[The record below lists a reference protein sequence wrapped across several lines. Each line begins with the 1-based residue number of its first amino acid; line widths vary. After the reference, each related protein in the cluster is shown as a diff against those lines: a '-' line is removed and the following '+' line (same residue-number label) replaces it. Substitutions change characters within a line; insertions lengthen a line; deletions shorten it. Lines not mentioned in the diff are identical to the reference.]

1 MRKKLK
7 IITIIGI
14 LIIILCSFMPTIVYG
29 EGIEGDEVKTED
41 LYIYS
46 KKEDGTIKITG
57 VTEEFYNYYEG
68 EERLILP
75 EMLEGSYVT
84 SVLMRLNVL
93 TTIKEIKIPDKV
105 QSIGSHLFEDCTAL
119 ESVILP
125 SKIKVIGENAFYNCS
140 NLKQIKIPDEVTLI
154 DDLAFAECTSLKKI
168 ELPENVQR
176 IGENVFQNCTGLE
189 EIKINNKLT
198 VIKDNTFTGCTS
210 LREIEIPKSVTKI
223 KVNAFKD
230 CTSLTKVT
238 IKNSSITLEN
248 NIFEGVPRV
257 NLASY
262 KNSTSSVYAEGY
274 ENINFEGIA
283 SEISQV
289 EKAGILMSA
298 FAKECVEN
306 DEYSRRFT
314 YDVNNRNNI
323 VFVQPVDNTPVSRI
337 TVDCVGAVN
346 LFVYQTTG
354 LWGKDFKEKI
364 QNAPTNDPVYVSPSG
379 IKATDIFEYIPIC
392 ANGEQYTP
400 EQIQYYATL
409 GKVMPGD
416 IIQLPASGN
425 KGQHVAMFC
434 GLGQK
439 NDDSTREVVGKMM
452 CPEDWSGNPNGK
464 LIYSNINTGRDT
476 WGSTAIV
483 ARIKEEAANELTFLY
498 ELNTKEEVEAYGR
511 KLAEAYMQGEA
522 EYKGETLK
530 RKNYGINKVTV
541 GNKTE
546 PVIGTETID
555 NVEIK
560 TIKNIKG
567 YTVKDIKALDMF
579 LGYSKVEVLDEEGN
593 VITNEDEKM
602 ISTAMRVR
610 LYKDVTAGQALEI
623 RAGGDTLQEEYVVII
638 YGDVTGTG
646 KPSAIDALAIVKNAT
661 GKISFESAIKEIAG
675 RVSEE
680 SRKNKTRPTAVDA
693 LMIVQ
698 EKLGKIE
705 INQGEFTEQEPEVD
719 ETSDI
724 IPIYTRADLE
734 KVGSGEEWLVESVG
748 KIYTMKTDAKYVLMK
763 DIDLSEKA
771 WTPIGLPEAKNEAG
785 EVIKES
791 TILTNTFEGNNH
803 KITGLTITGE
813 QTSKEVGLFAV
824 TSANIKHLKLENA
837 KINNIT
843 FTEDASTVLDEK
855 QSKFDCGTG
864 ILVGCLLSD
873 NNIESEKIVINNC
886 EISGE
891 TSEDYVSG
899 GIVGKIYG
907 VNATVFIE
915 NCINN
920 VNLTGA
926 GIAKNVESNINIIN
940 CKNNG
945 SINGAGFILILK
957 NSNIIVANS
966 TNNGDTGSI
975 NMVENIYLQY
985 SSGFIDIMDN
995 VNISIISCINNGK
1008 ITNGSGFIQNAN
1020 DDNLSYVK
1028 INKCTNAG
1036 EIVRTD
1042 GGYYA
1047 GICGNMHSVKEII
1060 ILNSTNTGNV
1070 QGYAGILC
1078 YTPASLI
1085 QIENCDNYGNI
1096 ITTSGTGAGIIYD
1109 VLADDGDVII
1119 KKCNNYGNIEGSS
1132 SVGGIG
1138 GCIARAKTF
1147 TVSECTNAGEI
1158 KASANTGGII
1168 GYISDYVNEVNI
1180 NNCTNE
1186 ETGKIKSAN
1195 SSAGI
1200 LGMIDIKDKF
1210 EFENNINNAEIFGD
1224 NSVGGIIGWIDS
1236 EEKADGKIEN
1246 CTNSGNV
1253 NGNTLV
1259 GGIIGAYSGNLVEV
1273 KNCINKAEITVLEGD
1288 AGGIFG
1294 YLSGPNNYDDAKIT
1308 ECKNMGNIICGN
1320 KENPEK
1326 GGYCVGGIA
1335 GYCYSSTEF
1344 VRCTNSGNLTT
1355 FSASP
1360 SMGGIVGSGRMKNTG
1375 CSNSGTLNCPNVVD
1389 PDFDL
1394 SIYVGDIIGG
1404 NGTIEE

>member
-1 MRKKLK
+1 MKRKLK
-7 IITIIGI
+7 MINIIGI
-14 LIIILCSFMPTIVYG
+14 LIIIICSFMPTIVYG

-105 QSIGSHLFEDCTAL
+105 ESIGSHLFEDCTAL

-189 EIKINNKLT
+189 EIKINNKVT
-198 VIKDNTFTGCTS
+198 VIKDNAFTGCTS

-274 ENINFEGIA
+274 ENINFEEIA

-289 EKAGILMSA
+289 EKAGWLMSA
-298 FAKECVEN
+298 FANECATT
-306 DEYSRRFT
+306 YSNKFYYTESHPGRET
-314 YDVNNRNNI
+314 Y
-323 VFVQPVDNTPVSRI
+323 VFNYQNGEVGNSTL
-337 TVDCVGAVN
+337 TLDCVGNLN
-346 LFVYQTTG
+346 LFIYQTTG
-354 LWGKDFKEKI
+354 LWSKNFAI
-364 QNAPTNDPVYVSPSG
+364 NNDPTYLTPQSG
-379 IKATDIFEYIPIC
+379 LKADDLFESEGYIQAKAFYNI
-392 ANGEQYTP
+392 AGAITE
-400 EQIQYYATL
+400 
-409 GKVMPGD
+409 GKLHVGD
-416 IIQLPASGN
+416 LIQLDG
-425 KGQHVAMFC
+425 HVAMYT
-434 GLGQK
+434 GISSDGMVL
-439 NDDSTREVVGKMM
+439 
-452 CPEDWSGNPNGK
+452 CPENYSEHPSMTYKNFISGSPSVWASAGN
-464 LIYSNINTGRDT
+464 IY
-476 WGSTAIV
+476 
-483 ARIKEEAANELTFLY
+483 RIKEEAANELTFLY

-567 YTVKDIKALDMF
+567 YTVKDIKALEMF
-579 LGYSKVEVLDEEGN
+579 AGYSKVEVLDEEGN

-734 KVGSGEEWLVESVG
+734 KVGSGEEWLVETVG

-763 DIDLSEKA
+763 DIDLSEKE
-771 WTPIGLPEAKNEAG
+771 WTPIGMPEIKNESG
-785 EVIKES
+785 EVIKEG
-791 TILTNTFEGNNH
+791 TALTNTFEGNNH

-813 QTSKEVGLFAV
+813 QETKDVGLFAV
-824 TSANIKHLKLENA
+824 SQASINHLTLENVNIHDVTFSSTA
-837 KINNIT
+837 K
-843 FTEDASTVLDEK
+843 SVLDDEEES
-855 QSKFDCGTG
+855 SKNSSIAG
-864 ILVGCLLSD
+864 LVGCMLNNENEIILNRCKISGTINPDIEANTNFEDDTEYTNIYIAGLVGSVYSD
-873 NNIESEKIVINNC
+873 NENKYEIYNC
-886 EISGE
+886 ENTANVYSGIDYDKYSEELSNHFWRRTIPYRIAGIISATNAELEVYNCKNSGE
-891 TSEDYVSG
+891 IQGDQGIAGIVADVSGNGITAYNCSNEGDLKARFYAG
-899 GIVGKIYG
+899 GIVGKVMNSESENFSNIVIYNCKNSG
-907 VNATVFIE
+907 KVMNFESENLYFYSGSRCGGILGILGGNYKNVKIFNCINSGEITGKCWCGGIIGELGGKCENIQIDRCKSSNVIKGFALNVGGIAGQITNSIQGMQAKIYITNCTNESEIICPNGDKIGGIAGAISNYSYILDNDIASSTSAILVIE
-915 NCINN
+915 NCKNIANITISRYSN
-920 VNLTGA
+920 SIECYGYG
-926 GIAKNVESNINIIN
+926 GIA
-940 CKNNG
+940 G
-945 SINGAGFILILK
+945 SINSAK
-957 NSNIIVANS
+957 SKIVN
-966 TNNGDTGSI
+966 
-975 NMVENIYLQY
+975 
-985 SSGFIDIMDN
+985 
-995 VNISIISCINNGK
+995 CINEGKVEAEGK
-1008 ITNGSGFIQNAN
+1008 I
-1020 DDNLSYVK
+1020 
-1028 INKCTNAG
+1028 
-1036 EIVRTD
+1036 
-1042 GGYYA
+1042 
-1047 GICGNMHSVKEII
+1047 
-1060 ILNSTNTGNV
+1060 
-1070 QGYAGILC
+1070 
-1078 YTPASLI
+1078 
-1085 QIENCDNYGNI
+1085 
-1096 ITTSGTGAGIIYD
+1096 
-1109 VLADDGDVII
+1109 
-1119 KKCNNYGNIEGSS
+1119 
-1132 SVGGIG
+1132 
-1138 GCIARAKTF
+1138 
-1147 TVSECTNAGEI
+1147 
-1158 KASANTGGII
+1158 GGII
-1168 GYISDYVNEVNI
+1168 GYDGSDSSEYI
-1180 NNCTNE
+1180 N
-1186 ETGKIKSAN
+1186 
-1195 SSAGI
+1195 
-1200 LGMIDIKDKF
+1200 
-1210 EFENNINNAEIFGD
+1210 
-1224 NSVGGIIGWIDS
+1224 
-1236 EEKADGKIEN
+1236 
-1246 CTNSGNV
+1246 
-1253 NGNTLV
+1253 
-1259 GGIIGAYSGNLVEV
+1259 
-1273 KNCINKAEITVLEGD
+1273 
-1288 AGGIFG
+1288 
-1294 YLSGPNNYDDAKIT
+1294 
-1308 ECKNMGNIICGN
+1308 
-1320 KENPEK
+1320 
-1326 GGYCVGGIA
+1326 
-1335 GYCYSSTEF
+1335 
-1344 VRCTNSGNLTT
+1344 
-1355 FSASP
+1355 
-1360 SMGGIVGSGRMKNTG
+1360 
-1375 CSNSGTLNCPNVVD
+1375 
-1389 PDFDL
+1389 
-1394 SIYVGDIIGG
+1394 
-1404 NGTIEE
+1404 

>member
-1 MRKKLK
+1 MKKIIVAT
-7 IITIIGI
+7 IITIM
-14 LIIILCSFMPTIVYG
+14 LCLSFNLNVYA
-29 EGIEGDEVKTED
+29 EGINGDAYSAEK
-41 LYIYS
+41 LYKYS

-105 QSIGSHLFEDCTAL
+105 ESIGSHLFEDCTAL

-125 SKIKVIGENAFYNCS
+125 SKIKAIGENAFYNCS

-257 NLASY
+257 SLASY

-274 ENINFEGIA
+274 ENINFEEIA

-306 DEYSRRFT
+306 TNYNSRFT
-314 YDVNNRNNI
+314 YTTDNRNNI
-323 VFVQPVDNTPVSRI
+323 VFAQPVDNTPISRI

-354 LWGKDFKEKI
+354 LWGKDFNEKI

-379 IKATDIFEYIPIC
+379 IRATDIFEYIPIC

-416 IIQLPASGN
+416 IIQLPASGS

-452 CPEDWSGNPNGK
+452 CPEDWSGNNFGK
-464 LIYSNINTGRDT
+464 LVYSSINTDRST

-541 GNKTE
+541 GNKAE

-567 YTVKDIKALDMF
+567 CTVKDIKALDMF
-579 LGYSKVEVLDEEGN
+579 SGYSKVEVLDEEGN

-602 ISTAMRVR
+602 ISTAMKVR
-610 LYKDVTAGQALEI
+610 LYKDITAGQALEI

-638 YGDVTGTG
+638 YGDVTGAG

-661 GKISFESAIKEIAG
+661 GKIKFNNKIKEIAG
-675 RVSEE
+675 RVSKEA
-680 SRKNKTRPTAVDA
+680 RKNKTRPTAVDA

-698 EKLGKIE
+698 ERLGKIK

-719 ETSDI
+719 ETSEV

-748 KIYTMKTDAKYVLMK
+748 KIYTMKTEAKYVLMK
-763 DIDLSEKA
+763 DIDLSEKE
-771 WTPIGLPEAKNEAG
+771 WTPIGMPEIKNESG
-785 EVIKES
+785 EVIKEG
-791 TILTNTFEGNNH
+791 TALTNTFEGNNH

-813 QTSKEVGLFAV
+813 QETKDIGLFSVSQA
-824 TSANIKHLKLENA
+824 SINHLTLENVNIHNVTFSSTA
-837 KINNIT
+837 K
-843 FTEDASTVLDEK
+843 SVLDDEEE
-855 QSKFDCGTG
+855 SSTNSSIAG
-864 ILVGCLLSD
+864 LVGCMLNNENEIILNRCKISGTINPDIEANTNFEDDTEYTNIYIAGLVGSVYSD
-873 NNIESEKIVINNC
+873 NENKYEIYNC
-886 EISGE
+886 ENTANVYSGIDYDKYSEELSNHFWRRTIPYRIAGIISATNAELEVYNCKNSGE
-891 TSEDYVSG
+891 IQGDQGIAGIVADVSGNGITAYNCSNEGDLKARFYAG
-899 GIVGKIYG
+899 GIVGKVMNSESENFSNIVIYNCKNSG
-907 VNATVFIE
+907 KVMNFESENLYFYSGSRCGGILGILGGNYKNVKIFNCINSGEITGKCWCGGIIGELGGKCENIQIDRCKSSNVIKGFALNVGGIAGQITNSIQGMQAKIYITNCTNESEIICPNGDKIGGIAGEISNYSYILDNDIASSTSAILVIE
-915 NCINN
+915 NCKNIANITISRYSN
-920 VNLTGA
+920 SIECYGYG
-926 GIAKNVESNINIIN
+926 GIA
-940 CKNNG
+940 G
-945 SINGAGFILILK
+945 SINSAK
-957 NSNIIVANS
+957 SKIVN
-966 TNNGDTGSI
+966 
-975 NMVENIYLQY
+975 
-985 SSGFIDIMDN
+985 
-995 VNISIISCINNGK
+995 CINEGKVEAEGK
-1008 ITNGSGFIQNAN
+1008 I
-1020 DDNLSYVK
+1020 
-1028 INKCTNAG
+1028 
-1036 EIVRTD
+1036 
-1042 GGYYA
+1042 
-1047 GICGNMHSVKEII
+1047 
-1060 ILNSTNTGNV
+1060 
-1070 QGYAGILC
+1070 
-1078 YTPASLI
+1078 
-1085 QIENCDNYGNI
+1085 
-1096 ITTSGTGAGIIYD
+1096 
-1109 VLADDGDVII
+1109 
-1119 KKCNNYGNIEGSS
+1119 
-1132 SVGGIG
+1132 
-1138 GCIARAKTF
+1138 
-1147 TVSECTNAGEI
+1147 
-1158 KASANTGGII
+1158 GGII
-1168 GYISDYVNEVNI
+1168 GYDGSDSSEYI
-1180 NNCTNE
+1180 N
-1186 ETGKIKSAN
+1186 
-1195 SSAGI
+1195 
-1200 LGMIDIKDKF
+1200 
-1210 EFENNINNAEIFGD
+1210 
-1224 NSVGGIIGWIDS
+1224 
-1236 EEKADGKIEN
+1236 
-1246 CTNSGNV
+1246 
-1253 NGNTLV
+1253 
-1259 GGIIGAYSGNLVEV
+1259 
-1273 KNCINKAEITVLEGD
+1273 
-1288 AGGIFG
+1288 
-1294 YLSGPNNYDDAKIT
+1294 
-1308 ECKNMGNIICGN
+1308 
-1320 KENPEK
+1320 
-1326 GGYCVGGIA
+1326 
-1335 GYCYSSTEF
+1335 
-1344 VRCTNSGNLTT
+1344 
-1355 FSASP
+1355 
-1360 SMGGIVGSGRMKNTG
+1360 
-1375 CSNSGTLNCPNVVD
+1375 
-1389 PDFDL
+1389 
-1394 SIYVGDIIGG
+1394 
-1404 NGTIEE
+1404 

>member
-14 LIIILCSFMPTIVYG
+14 LIILLCSFMPTIVYG

-75 EMLEGSYVT
+75 EMLDGSYVT

-105 QSIGSHLFEDCTAL
+105 ESIGSHLFEDCTAL

-125 SKIKVIGENAFYNCS
+125 SKIKAIGENAFYNCS

-154 DDLAFAECTSLKKI
+154 GDLAFAECTSLKKV

-189 EIKINNKLT
+189 EIKINNKVT
-198 VIKDNTFTGCTS
+198 VIKDNAFTGCTS

-257 NLASY
+257 SLASY

-274 ENINFEGIA
+274 ENINFEEIA

-306 DEYSRRFT
+306 DDYSRRFT
-314 YDVNNRNNI
+314 YDVNDRNNI

-346 LFVYQTTG
+346 LFVYQSTG
-354 LWGKDFKEKI
+354 LWGKDFNERI

-379 IKATDIFEYIPIC
+379 IKANDIFEYIPIC

-416 IIQLPASGN
+416 IIQLPASGS

-452 CPEDWSGNPNGK
+452 CPEDWSGNNFGK
-464 LIYSNINTGRDT
+464 LVYSSINTDRST

-483 ARIKEEAANELTFLY
+483 VRIKEEAANELTFLY

-560 TIKNIKG
+560 TLKNIKG
-567 YTVKDIKALDMF
+567 YTVKDIKALEMF
-579 LGYSKVEVLDEEGN
+579 AGYSKVEVLDEEGK
-593 VITNEDEKM
+593 VITNENEKM
-602 ISTAMRVR
+602 ISTAMKVR
-610 LYKDVTAGQALEI
+610 LYKDITTGQALEI

-734 KVGSGEEWLVESVG
+734 KVGSGEEWLVETVG

-763 DIDLSEKA
+763 DIDLSEKE
-771 WTPIGLPEAKNEAG
+771 WTPIGMPEIKNESG
-785 EVIKES
+785 EVIKEG
-791 TILTNTFEGNNH
+791 TALTNTFEGNNH

-813 QTSKEVGLFAV
+813 QETKDIGLFSVSQA
-824 TSANIKHLKLENA
+824 SINHLTLENVNIHNVTFSSTA
-837 KINNIT
+837 K
-843 FTEDASTVLDEK
+843 SVLDDEEE
-855 QSKFDCGTG
+855 SSTNSS
-864 ILVGCLLSD
+864 IAALVGCMLNNENEIILNRCKISGTINPD
-873 NNIESEKIVINNC
+873 IEANTNFEDDTEYTNIYIAGLVGSVYSYNENEYEIYNCENTANVYSGIKYDKYSEGFEQGNHFANRTKPYRIAGIISATNAELEVYNCKNSGEIQGDQGIAGIVADVSGNGITVYNCSNEGDLKARSYTGGIVGKVKNENFSNIVIYNCKNSGKVMNFENENLYFYSGAYCGGILGNLEGNYKNVKIFNCINSGELNEKHRSGGIIGYLNGKYENIQIDRCKSRNIIQGGDGLGGIAGIIDNLNYETQSNIYITNCTNESEISSSHGNNVGGIAGYIFNITNINDDTIQPSILVIEDCNNIANITVSKDPRSNVKLEKI
-886 EISGE
+886 
-891 TSEDYVSG
+891 G
-899 GIVGKIYG
+899 GIVGKIYSG
-907 VNATVFIE
+907 ESKVTK
-915 NCINN
+915 CINEGKIEI
-920 VNLTGA
+920 VNYINKGYNEAENETG
-926 GIAKNVESNINIIN
+926 GIIGEDGSNSSEYMNCENKGEIIGYDRIGGIV
-940 CKNNG
+940 G
-945 SINGAGFILILK
+945 SISGM
-957 NSNIIVANS
+957 
-966 TNNGDTGSI
+966 TG
-975 NMVENIYLQY
+975 
-985 SSGFIDIMDN
+985 
-995 VNISIISCINNGK
+995 
-1008 ITNGSGFIQNAN
+1008 
-1020 DDNLSYVK
+1020 
-1028 INKCTNAG
+1028 
-1036 EIVRTD
+1036 
-1042 GGYYA
+1042 
-1047 GICGNMHSVKEII
+1047 
-1060 ILNSTNTGNV
+1060 
-1070 QGYAGILC
+1070 
-1078 YTPASLI
+1078 YTRK
-1085 QIENCDNYGNI
+1085 
-1096 ITTSGTGAGIIYD
+1096 
-1109 VLADDGDVII
+1109 VL
-1119 KKCNNYGNIEGSS
+1119 
-1132 SVGGIG
+1132 
-1138 GCIARAKTF
+1138 
-1147 TVSECTNAGEI
+1147 ECTNSGNI
-1158 KASANTGGII
+1158 TGHIVGGII
-1168 GYISDYVNEVNI
+1168 GYISNEITYVE
-1180 NNCTNE
+1180 NCSNKGNLSRE
-1186 ETGKIKSAN
+1186 DNLNKIWAY
-1195 SSAGI
+1195 I
-1200 LGMIDIKDKF
+1200 
-1210 EFENNINNAEIFGD
+1210 
-1224 NSVGGIIGWIDS
+1224 GGIIGETGQGQYVID
-1236 EEKADGKIEN
+1236 G
-1246 CTNSGNV
+1246 CTNSGK
-1253 NGNTLV
+1253 LPKPRSDYAEDK
-1259 GGIIGAYSGNLVEV
+1259 IGHMIGQEH
-1273 KNCINKAEITVLEGD
+1273 
-1288 AGGIFG
+1288 
-1294 YLSGPNNYDDAKIT
+1294 
-1308 ECKNMGNIICGN
+1308 
-1320 KENPEK
+1320 
-1326 GGYCVGGIA
+1326 
-1335 GYCYSSTEF
+1335 
-1344 VRCTNSGNLTT
+1344 
-1355 FSASP
+1355 
-1360 SMGGIVGSGRMKNTG
+1360 
-1375 CSNSGTLNCPNVVD
+1375 
-1389 PDFDL
+1389 
-1394 SIYVGDIIGG
+1394 IY
-1404 NGTIEE
+1404 N

>member
-1 MRKKLK
+1 MKKIIVAT
-7 IITIIGI
+7 IITIM
-14 LIIILCSFMPTIVYG
+14 LCLSFNLNVYA
-29 EGIEGDEVKTED
+29 EGINGDAYSAEK
-41 LYIYS
+41 LYKYS

-75 EMLEGSYVT
+75 EMLDGSYVT

-105 QSIGSHLFEDCTAL
+105 ESIGSHLFEDCTAL

-125 SKIKVIGENAFYNCS
+125 SKIKAIGENAFYNCS

-154 DDLAFAECTSLKKI
+154 GDLAFAECTSLKKV

-189 EIKINNKLT
+189 EIKINNKVT
-198 VIKDNTFTGCTS
+198 VIKDNAFTGCTS
-210 LREIEIPKSVTKI
+210 LKEIEIPKSVTKI

-257 NLASY
+257 SLASY

-274 ENINFEGIA
+274 ENINFEEIA

-306 DEYSRRFT
+306 DNYSSRFT
-314 YDVNNRNNI
+314 YTTDNRNNI
-323 VFVQPVDNTPVSRI
+323 VFAQKVDNTPVSRI

-346 LFVYQTTG
+346 LFVYQSTG
-354 LWGKDFKEKI
+354 LWGKDFNEKI

-379 IKATDIFEYIPIC
+379 IRATDIFEYIPIC

-416 IIQLPASGN
+416 IIQLPASGS

-452 CPEDWSGNPNGK
+452 CPEDWSGNNFGK
-464 LIYSNINTGRDT
+464 LVYSSINTDRST

-483 ARIKEEAANELTFLY
+483 VRIKEEAANELTFLY

-567 YTVKDIKALDMF
+567 YTVKDIKALEMF
-579 LGYSKVEVLDEEGN
+579 AGYSKVEVLDEEGN

-602 ISTAMRVR
+602 ISTAMKVR
-610 LYKDVTAGQALEI
+610 LYKDITAGQALEI

-638 YGDVTGTG
+638 YGDVTGAG

-661 GKISFESAIKEIAG
+661 GKIKFNNKIKEIAG
-675 RVSEE
+675 RVSKEA
-680 SRKNKTRPTAVDA
+680 RKNKTRPTAVDA

-771 WTPIGLPEAKNEAG
+771 WTPIGLPEVKNETG

-803 KITGLTITGE
+803 KITGMTITGE
-813 QTSKEVGLFAV
+813 QETKDIGLFAV
-824 TSANIKHLKLENA
+824 SQASINHLILEDVNIHDITFYENA
-837 KINNIT
+837 RSKVETKYSAENIGSIVGTLIGKNEQRINKCQALGNISAQLNLEKNDENVNSIHIGGIIGYITSNDEIVSVENCTNKIKIEGQEEEFCKDLLCVGGIIGGSDSNLSIFNCSNNGDINLKTQTVYGEENNFVSGIVSIIYEGNVKIIKSNNYAEIKGITSSGIVTKTTDYNRSDYTSEHDLKINLTIDNCVNYGYIKGGG
-843 FTEDASTVLDEK
+843 AAK
-855 QSKFDCGTG
+855 AAAG
-864 ILVGCLLSD
+864 IVAYALGE
-873 NNIESEKIVINNC
+873 NIVINNSRN
-886 EISGE
+886 EGEIFGNSISGGIIGSVSLIDNLKIYNCKNLNHLIGGE
-891 TSEDYVSG
+891 SQSISGGILGYICNDNKVKNIEITDCINEKNGNILNSLGESG
-899 GIVGKIYG
+899 GIVGIIALI
-907 VNATVFIE
+907 NDSDEMLID
-915 NCINN
+915 NCINKADILLSDYSN
-920 VNLTGA
+920 DKGNWNVGGIIGHISFEGEELKVINCKNYGDIKGYYGIGGIIGTIGADKSIEIEKCINEGSIYGIQATGGIVGRTLSYDKNDNTAGVTYECVNKGNVYAGKTYVNLENKINATGVGIMIGGIVGENA
-926 GIAKNVESNINIIN
+926 KMWRYENCENNGAIISYGKVDPNIGGIAGYIVKNKTTIIN

-945 SINGAGFILILK
+945 ELSLPNY
-957 NSNIIVANS
+957 
-966 TNNGDTGSI
+966 TGDK
-975 NMVENIYLQY
+975 EL
-985 SSGFIDIMDN
+985 
-995 VNISIISCINNGK
+995 C
-1008 ITNGSGFIQNAN
+1008 
-1020 DDNLSYVK
+1020 
-1028 INKCTNAG
+1028 CG
-1036 EIVRTD
+1036 EI
-1042 GGYYA
+1042 
-1047 GICGNMHSVKEII
+1047 
-1060 ILNSTNTGNV
+1060 
-1070 QGYAGILC
+1070 
-1078 YTPASLI
+1078 
-1085 QIENCDNYGNI
+1085 
-1096 ITTSGTGAGIIYD
+1096 
-1109 VLADDGDVII
+1109 
-1119 KKCNNYGNIEGSS
+1119 
-1132 SVGGIG
+1132 IG
-1138 GCIARAKTF
+1138 
-1147 TVSECTNAGEI
+1147 
-1158 KASANTGGII
+1158 
-1168 GYISDYVNEVNI
+1168 
-1180 NNCTNE
+1180 
-1186 ETGKIKSAN
+1186 
-1195 SSAGI
+1195 
-1200 LGMIDIKDKF
+1200 
-1210 EFENNINNAEIFGD
+1210 
-1224 NSVGGIIGWIDS
+1224 
-1236 EEKADGKIEN
+1236 
-1246 CTNSGNV
+1246 
-1253 NGNTLV
+1253 
-1259 GGIIGAYSGNLVEV
+1259 
-1273 KNCINKAEITVLEGD
+1273 
-1288 AGGIFG
+1288 
-1294 YLSGPNNYDDAKIT
+1294 
-1308 ECKNMGNIICGN
+1308 
-1320 KENPEK
+1320 KEN
-1326 GGYCVGGIA
+1326 
-1335 GYCYSSTEF
+1335 
-1344 VRCTNSGNLTT
+1344 
-1355 FSASP
+1355 
-1360 SMGGIVGSGRMKNTG
+1360 
-1375 CSNSGTLNCPNVVD
+1375 
-1389 PDFDL
+1389 
-1394 SIYVGDIIGG
+1394 
-1404 NGTIEE
+1404 

>member
-1 MRKKLK
+1 MKKIIVAT
-7 IITIIGI
+7 IITIM
-14 LIIILCSFMPTIVYG
+14 LCLSFNLNVYA
-29 EGIEGDEVKTED
+29 EGINGDAYSAEK
-41 LYIYS
+41 LYKYS

-105 QSIGSHLFEDCTAL
+105 ESIGSHLFEDCTAL

-125 SKIKVIGENAFYNCS
+125 SKIKAIGENAFYNCS

-257 NLASY
+257 SLASY

-274 ENINFEGIA
+274 ENINFEEIA

-306 DEYSRRFT
+306 TNYNSRFT
-314 YDVNNRNNI
+314 YTTDNRNNI
-323 VFVQPVDNTPVSRI
+323 VFAQPVDNTPISRI

-354 LWGKDFKEKI
+354 LWGKDFNEKI

-379 IKATDIFEYIPIC
+379 IRATDIFEYIPIC

-416 IIQLPASGN
+416 IIQLPASGS

-452 CPEDWSGNPNGK
+452 CPEDWSGNNFGK
-464 LIYSNINTGRDT
+464 LVYSSINTDRST

-567 YTVKDIKALDMF
+567 YTVKDIKALEMF
-579 LGYSKVEVLDEEGN
+579 AGYSKVEVLDEEGN

-638 YGDVTGTG
+638 YGDVTGAG

-661 GKISFESAIKEIAG
+661 GKIKFNNKIKEIAG
-675 RVSEE
+675 RVSKEA
-680 SRKNKTRPTAVDA
+680 RKNKTRPTAVDA

-698 EKLGKIE
+698 ERLGKIK

-719 ETSDI
+719 ETSEV

-748 KIYTMKTDAKYVLMK
+748 KIYTMKTEAKYVLMK
-763 DIDLSEKA
+763 DIDLSEKE
-771 WTPIGLPEAKNEAG
+771 WTPIGMPEIKNESG
-785 EVIKES
+785 EVIKEG
-791 TILTNTFEGNNH
+791 TALTNTFEGNNH

-813 QTSKEVGLFAV
+813 QETKDIGLFSVSQA
-824 TSANIKHLKLENA
+824 SINHLTLENVNIHNVTFSSTA
-837 KINNIT
+837 K
-843 FTEDASTVLDEK
+843 SVLDDEEE
-855 QSKFDCGTG
+855 SSTNSSIAG
-864 ILVGCLLSD
+864 LVGCMLNNENEIILNRCKISGTINPDIEANTNFEDDTEYTNIYIAGLVGSVYSD
-873 NNIESEKIVINNC
+873 NENKYEIYNC
-886 EISGE
+886 ENTANVYSGIDYDKYSEELSNHFWRRTIPYRIAGIISATNAELEVYNCKNSGE
-891 TSEDYVSG
+891 IQGDQGIAGIVADVSGNGITAYNCSNEGDLKARFYAG
-899 GIVGKIYG
+899 GIVGKVMNSESENFSNIVIYNCKNSG
-907 VNATVFIE
+907 KVMNFESENLYFYSGSRCGGILGILGGNYKNVKIFNCINSGEITGKCWCGGIIGELGGKCENIQIDRCKSSNVIKGFALNVGGIAGQITNSIQGMQAKIYITNCTNESEIICPNGDKIGGIAGEISNYSYILDNDIASSTSAILVIE
-915 NCINN
+915 NCKNIANITISRYSN
-920 VNLTGA
+920 SIECYGYG
-926 GIAKNVESNINIIN
+926 GIA
-940 CKNNG
+940 G
-945 SINGAGFILILK
+945 SINSAK
-957 NSNIIVANS
+957 SKIVN
-966 TNNGDTGSI
+966 
-975 NMVENIYLQY
+975 
-985 SSGFIDIMDN
+985 
-995 VNISIISCINNGK
+995 CINEGKVEAEGK
-1008 ITNGSGFIQNAN
+1008 I
-1020 DDNLSYVK
+1020 
-1028 INKCTNAG
+1028 
-1036 EIVRTD
+1036 
-1042 GGYYA
+1042 
-1047 GICGNMHSVKEII
+1047 
-1060 ILNSTNTGNV
+1060 
-1070 QGYAGILC
+1070 
-1078 YTPASLI
+1078 
-1085 QIENCDNYGNI
+1085 
-1096 ITTSGTGAGIIYD
+1096 
-1109 VLADDGDVII
+1109 
-1119 KKCNNYGNIEGSS
+1119 
-1132 SVGGIG
+1132 
-1138 GCIARAKTF
+1138 
-1147 TVSECTNAGEI
+1147 
-1158 KASANTGGII
+1158 GGII
-1168 GYISDYVNEVNI
+1168 GYDGSDSSEYI
-1180 NNCTNE
+1180 N
-1186 ETGKIKSAN
+1186 
-1195 SSAGI
+1195 
-1200 LGMIDIKDKF
+1200 
-1210 EFENNINNAEIFGD
+1210 
-1224 NSVGGIIGWIDS
+1224 
-1236 EEKADGKIEN
+1236 
-1246 CTNSGNV
+1246 
-1253 NGNTLV
+1253 
-1259 GGIIGAYSGNLVEV
+1259 
-1273 KNCINKAEITVLEGD
+1273 
-1288 AGGIFG
+1288 
-1294 YLSGPNNYDDAKIT
+1294 
-1308 ECKNMGNIICGN
+1308 
-1320 KENPEK
+1320 
-1326 GGYCVGGIA
+1326 
-1335 GYCYSSTEF
+1335 
-1344 VRCTNSGNLTT
+1344 
-1355 FSASP
+1355 
-1360 SMGGIVGSGRMKNTG
+1360 
-1375 CSNSGTLNCPNVVD
+1375 
-1389 PDFDL
+1389 
-1394 SIYVGDIIGG
+1394 
-1404 NGTIEE
+1404 

>member
-14 LIIILCSFMPTIVYG
+14 LIILLCSFMPTIVYG

-75 EMLEGSYVT
+75 EMLDGSYVT

-105 QSIGSHLFEDCTAL
+105 ESIGSHLFEDCTAL

-125 SKIKVIGENAFYNCS
+125 SKIKAIGENAFYNCS

-154 DDLAFAECTSLKKI
+154 GDLAFAECTSLKKV

-189 EIKINNKLT
+189 EIKINNKVT
-198 VIKDNTFTGCTS
+198 VIKDNAFTGCTS

-257 NLASY
+257 SLASY

-274 ENINFEGIA
+274 ENINFEEIA

-289 EKAGILMSA
+289 EKAGWLMSA
-298 FAKECVEN
+298 FANECATT
-306 DEYSRRFT
+306 YSNKFYYTESHPGRET
-314 YDVNNRNNI
+314 Y
-323 VFVQPVDNTPVSRI
+323 VFNYQNEEVGNSTL
-337 TVDCVGAVN
+337 TLDCVGNLN
-346 LFVYQTTG
+346 LFIYQTTG
-354 LWGKDFKEKI
+354 LWSKNFAI
-364 QNAPTNDPVYVSPSG
+364 NNDPTYLTPQSG
-379 IKATDIFEYIPIC
+379 LKADDVFESEGYIQAKTFYNI
-392 ANGEQYTP
+392 AGAITE
-400 EQIQYYATL
+400 
-409 GKVMPGD
+409 GKLHVGD
-416 IIQLPASGN
+416 LIQLDG
-425 KGQHVAMFC
+425 HVAMYT
-434 GLGQK
+434 GISSDGMVL
-439 NDDSTREVVGKMM
+439 
-452 CPEDWSGNPNGK
+452 CPENYSEHPSMTYKNFISGSPSVWASAGN
-464 LIYSNINTGRDT
+464 IY
-476 WGSTAIV
+476 
-483 ARIKEEAANELTFLY
+483 RIKEEAANELTFLY

-567 YTVKDIKALDMF
+567 YTVKDIKALEMF
-579 LGYSKVEVLDEEGN
+579 AGYSKVEVLDEEGK
-593 VITNEDEKM
+593 VITNENEKM
-602 ISTAMRVR
+602 ISTAMKVR
-610 LYKDVTAGQALEI
+610 LYKDITTGQALEI

-661 GKISFESAIKEIAG
+661 GKIKFNNKIKEIAG
-675 RVSEE
+675 RVSKEA
-680 SRKNKTRPTAVDA
+680 RKNKTRPTAVDA

-771 WTPIGLPEAKNEAG
+771 WTPIGLPEVKNEAG

-803 KITGLTITGE
+803 KITGMTITGE
-813 QTSKEVGLFAV
+813 QTSKEIGLFAV

-1210 EFENNINNAEIFGD
+1210 EFENNTNNAEIFGD

-1394 SIYVGDIIGG
+1394 SICVGDIIGD
-1404 NGTIEE
+1404 GTIEE